1 MTEKL
6 RLLVA
11 EGASGQA
18 ASVLRRLFPDDT
30 GAVQLTEVSGVSTL
44 MASLKIVSPEVIFLD
59 LALVSLDVLGTVRLI
74 HCTKPEVPLIV
85 IGDSEKKEIA
95 LASLREGA
103 MDYLLKNHL
112 DPQTLDRVLRSALE
126 RNTLKGLAD
135 LLRDP
140 MTGLHIRDGFLTL
153 GSHIMET
160 AKDRGGTLVL
170 LCARFQNL
178 ARIKKEFGQN
188 AAESSL
194 REIAMLLTRS
204 FRHTDLLARIG
215 ESQFGVLAVDAIEP
229 SAPVLL
235 QRLRK
240 RLEAL
245 NGGNSRWGPLELR
258 MAARFWA
265 GRGARTFAEFL
276 DEVETGLRNVE
287 ASDDV
292 EPQLRGSMRGR

>member
-6 RLLVA
+6 RVLIA

-18 ASVLRRLFPDDT
+18 ASVLHRLFPD
-30 GAVQLTEVSGVSTL
+30 GEGGVQLTEVSGVSTL
-44 MASLKIVSPEVIFLD
+44 IASLKLVCPEVILLD
-59 LALVSLDVLGTVRLI
+59 LALGNPDVLGTVRLV
-74 HCTKPEVPLIV
+74 HRTKPEVPLIV
-85 IGDSEKKEIA
+85 IGDPEKKEIA

-112 DPQTLDRVLRSALE
+112 DPQTLDRVLRGALE
-126 RNTLKGLAD
+126 RNTLRGLAD

-140 MTGLHIRDGFLTL
+140 ATGLYIRDGFLTL

-170 LCARFQNL
+170 LCARFENL
-178 ARIKKEFGQN
+178 ERIRKKFGEQ

-194 REIAMLLTRS
+194 REIATLLTRS
-204 FRHTDLLARIG
+204 FRRTDLLARIG
-215 ESQFGVLAVDAIEP
+215 ESQFAALAVDAIEP

-240 RLEAL
+240 RLEAV
-245 NGGNSRWGPLELR
+245 NTVSNRWGPLELR
-258 MAARFWA
+258 LAARFWA
-265 GRGARTFAEFL
+265 GKGARTFAEFL
-276 DEVETGLRNVE
+276 DEVESGLRKVE
-287 ASDDV
+287 TSNEG
-292 EPQLRGSMRGR
+292 EPQLRGSLRSR